1 MQLIY
6 RGTAYQAPIAGLEAT
21 ETTQTGTFLGRSYK
35 MKQTPAAQRHSSH
48 QLTYRGVRYSG

>member
-1 MQLIY
+1 MELIY
-6 RGTAYQAPIAGLEAT
+6 RGTAYQAAIAGIEAT

-35 MKQTPAAQRHSSH
+35 MKQTPVAQRQSTH